1 MENLKC
7 DGDYFCLQQAFQ
19 AIATRIKKMSI
30 DRKAAILDALST
42 LEQSDTARGERFA
55 AAAYKKVLGQIKTL
69 PHVYTM
75 DDLAAVDGIGAK
87 MKLKM
92 KELLET
98 GKLQSAEHAKANP
111 EFAAYQA
118 LLNVYGIGPVKAKKF
133 VEDGVNSIEELR
145 RRAAADD
152 GLLTAAQ
159 KLGLQYYEDSIER
172 IERAEID
179 RHATVLQ
186 KAFAGLQMQIVGSY
200 RRGAANSGDI
210 DVLITASPGQ
220 TKKDAAAAFKK
231 AVDGLIADKYIL
243 GVLARGPT
251 KTLAFAGVADSGVSA
266 SGTTAAAAEGL
277 KTRGRRLDLLLTDPE
292 EFPYAILY
300 FTGSDQFNIAMRR
313 WALDQ
318 GYTMNEHT
326 MTPTSADIPQPPP
339 MKSERDIFDY
349 LGLAWVEPTER
360 RDGTQIVAAT
370 AVAKPKKSP
379 QEILAAMRA
388 KKVAAG
394 K

>member
-1 MENLKC
+1 
-7 DGDYFCLQQAFQ
+7 
-19 AIATRIKKMSI
+19 MSI

-42 LEQSDTARGERFA
+42 LEKSDTARGERFA

-69 PHVYTM
+69 PHVFTM
-75 DDLAAVDGIGAK
+75 DDLASVNGIGAK

-92 KELLET
+92 NELLET

-133 VEDGVNSIEELR
+133 VEDGVDSIVELR
-145 RRAAADD
+145 RRAAADPEF
-152 GLLTAAQ
+152 LTAAQ

-179 RHATVLQ
+179 RHAIILK
-186 KAFAGLQMQIVGSY
+186 KAFVTDAGLQMEIVGSY
-200 RRGAANSGDI
+200 RRGVANSGDI
-210 DVLITASPGQ
+210 DVLITAAPGQ
-220 TKKDAAAAFKK
+220 TKKSASAAFKK
-231 AVDGLIADKYIL
+231 AVDQLIEDEYIL
-243 GVLARGPT
+243 GVLARGPA
-251 KTLAFAGVADSGVSA
+251 KTLAFAGVARED
-266 SGTTAAAAEGL
+266 L
-277 KTRGRRLDLLLTDPE
+277 KKPGRRLDLLLTDPE
-292 EFPYAILY
+292 EFAYAILY

-313 WALDQ
+313 AALDQ

-326 MTPTSADIPQPPP
+326 MTPTCSDAPSPPP
-339 MKSERDIFDY
+339 MHSERDIFDY

-360 RDGTQIVAAT
+360 KDGGQVVEAT
-370 AVAKPKKSP
+370 ATATARSP

-388 KKVAAG
+388 KKTASG

>member
-1 MENLKC
+1 
-7 DGDYFCLQQAFQ
+7 
-19 AIATRIKKMSI
+19 MSI
-30 DRKAAILDALST
+30 DRKAAILDALSV

-75 DDLAAVDGIGAK
+75 DDLASVNGIGAK

-92 KELLET
+92 NELLET

-133 VEDGVNSIEELR
+133 VEDGVDSIEELR
-145 RRAAADD
+145 RRAAADPD
-152 GLLTAAQ
+152 FLTAAQ

-179 RHATVLQ
+179 RHAIVLK
-186 KAFAGLQMQIVGSY
+186 KAFVTGAGLQMEIVGSY
-200 RRGAANSGDI
+200 RRGVANSGDI
-210 DVLITASPGQ
+210 DVLITAAPGQ
-220 TKKDAAAAFKK
+220 TKKSAAAAFKK
-231 AVDGLIADKYIL
+231 AVDQLIEDEYIL
-243 GVLARGPT
+243 GVLARGPA
-251 KTLAFAGVADSGVSA
+251 KTLAFAGVSD
-266 SGTTAAAAEGL
+266 GL
-277 KTRGRRLDLLLTDPE
+277 KTPGRRLDLLLTDPE
-292 EFPYAILY
+292 EFAYAILY

-313 WALDQ
+313 AALDQ

-326 MTPTSADIPQPPP
+326 MTPTCSDAPSPPP
-339 MKSERDIFDY
+339 MHSERNIFDY
-349 LGLAWVEPTER
+349 LGLVWVEPTER
-360 RDGTQIVAAT
+360 RDGGQVVETTAT
-370 AVAKPKKSP
+370 AAVATRSP
-379 QEILAAMRA
+379 QEILASMRA
-388 KKVAAG
+388 KKASAG

>member
-1 MENLKC
+1 
-7 DGDYFCLQQAFQ
+7 
-19 AIATRIKKMSI
+19 MSI
-30 DRKAAILDALST
+30 DRKAAIIDALSI

-69 PHVYTM
+69 PHIHCM
-75 DDLAAVDGIGAK
+75 EDLAGVNGIGAK

-133 VEDGVNSIEELR
+133 VEDGVDSIEELR
-145 RRAAADD
+145 RRAAEDD

-179 RHATVLQ
+179 RHAAVLK
-186 KAFAGLQMQIVGSY
+186 KAFVEDAGLQIEIVGSY

-210 DVLITASPGQ
+210 DVLITAAPGQ
-220 TKKDAAAAFKK
+220 TKKSAATAFKK
-231 AVDGLIADKYIL
+231 AVDKLIEDKYIL
-243 GVLARGPT
+243 GVLARGPA
-251 KTLAFAGVADSGVSA
+251 KTLAFAGVSN
-266 SGTTAAAAEGL
+266 GL
-277 KTRGRRLDLLLTDPE
+277 KKPGRRLDLLLTDPE

-326 MTPTSADIPQPPP
+326 MTPTCADVPEPPP
-339 MKSERDIFDY
+339 MHSERDIFNY

-360 RDGTQIVAAT
+360 RDGGQVVEAT
-370 AVAKPKKSP
+370 AMPAPPKKSP

-388 KKVAAG
+388 KKAA

>member
-1 MENLKC
+1 
-7 DGDYFCLQQAFQ
+7 
-19 AIATRIKKMSI
+19 MSI
-30 DRKAAILDALST
+30 DRKAAILDALSV

-69 PHVYTM
+69 LHVYTI
-75 DDLAAVDGIGAK
+75 DDLAGVNGIGAK

-133 VEDGVNSIEELR
+133 VEDGVDSIEELR
-145 RRAAADD
+145 SRAAEDD

-179 RHATVLQ
+179 EHAAVLK
-186 KAFAGLQMQIVGSY
+186 KAFVEGAGLQMEIVGSY

-210 DVLITASPGQ
+210 DVLITAAPGQ
-220 TKKDAAAAFKK
+220 TKKNAATAFKK
-231 AVDGLIADKYIL
+231 AVDKLIEDKYIL
-243 GVLARGPT
+243 GVLARGPA
-251 KTLAFAGVADSGVSA
+251 KTLAFAGVRS
-266 SGTTAAAAEGL
+266 AEGL
-277 KTRGRRLDLLLTDPE
+277 KTPGRRLDLLLTDPE

-326 MTPTSADIPQPPP
+326 MTPTSEDIPEPPP
-339 MKSERDIFDY
+339 MHSERDIFNY
-349 LGLAWVEPTER
+349 LGLAYVEPTER
-360 RDGTQIVAAT
+360 RDGTQIVAISA
-370 AVAKPKKSP
+370 APPKKSP

-388 KKVAAG
+388 KKAT

>member
-1 MENLKC
+1 
-7 DGDYFCLQQAFQ
+7 
-19 AIATRIKKMSI
+19 MSI
-30 DRKAAILDALST
+30 DRKAAIIDALST

-69 PHVYTM
+69 PHVFTM
-75 DDLAAVDGIGAK
+75 DDLAAVNGIGAK

-98 GKLQSAEHAKANP
+98 GKLCSAENAKANP

-133 VEDGVNSIEELR
+133 VEDGVDSIEELR
-145 RRAAADD
+145 SRAAEDD

-179 RHATVLQ
+179 QHAAVLQ
-186 KAFAGLQMQIVGSY
+186 KAFVTAAGLQMQIVGSY

-231 AVDGLIADKYIL
+231 AVDGLIQGGYIL

-251 KTLAFAGVADSGVSA
+251 KTLAFAGVA
-266 SGTTAAAAEGL
+266 AANGL
-277 KTRGRRLDLLLTDPE
+277 KTPGRRLDLLLTDPE

-326 MTPTSADIPQPPP
+326 MTPTSGDISAPPP
-339 MKSERDIFDY
+339 MKCERDIFDY

-360 RDGTQIVAAT
+360 CDGTQIAA
-370 AVAKPKKSP
+370 AVKSARSP

-388 KKVAAG
+388 KKAAAG